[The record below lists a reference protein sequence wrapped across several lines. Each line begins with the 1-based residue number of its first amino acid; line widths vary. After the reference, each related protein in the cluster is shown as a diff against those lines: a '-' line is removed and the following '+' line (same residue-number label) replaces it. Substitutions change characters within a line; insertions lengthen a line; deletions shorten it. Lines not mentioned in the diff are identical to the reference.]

1 MTKVLPEPLPKKLN
15 VGCGFDIR
23 PDFLNVDSGDWHS
36 PDLVADITDLNTLP
50 SGHFDYLLAQDV
62 LEHVSRNTQVKA
74 LTEWC
79 RLLSDDGVIEVR
91 VPSLVEMALMS
102 RRPDFQS
109 EERQQYLIQMAY
121 GTQAYPGDFH
131 LCGYTPWTVVANA
144 RDSGLIVVFVEIYDS
159 WLYHLR
165 LRRASCRNKL
175 DNGEWLHNL
184 YFSEFR
190 RCVDADGFKYWLDR
204 IEAGLPR
211 EQAYEGMRQIEF
223 G

>member
-50 SGHFDYLLAQDV
+50 SGHFDYILAQDV

-131 LCGYTPWTVVANA
+131 VCGYMPWTVVANA
-144 RDSGLIVVFVEIYDS
+144 RDSG
-159 WLYHLR
+159 
-165 LRRASCRNKL
+165 
-175 DNGEWLHNL
+175 
-184 YFSEFR
+184 
-190 RCVDADGFKYWLDR
+190 
-204 IEAGLPR
+204 
-211 EQAYEGMRQIEF
+211 
-223 G
+223 